1 MKDKY
6 AARRQRMV
14 EEHVR
19 KMGISDKRV
28 LEAMQAVPRHMFV
41 DQALADRAYDDWA
54 GPIGSGQT
62 ISQPYTVGMLA
73 QLAQFTG
80 AEKTLEIGTGS
91 GYQTAIL
98 ATLAGS
104 VYTIERFNALSNAAR
119 KIFNELNFKNI
130 ICIVGDGSGGL
141 PKYAPF
147 DVIVV
152 TAGSPKIPEP
162 LALQLAEGGRMVI
175 PVGEDGKQ
183 RLCVITRKDDRFLVA
198 RKEACSFVPLVGKH
212 GWGHKSA

>member
-98 ATLAGS
+98 ATLAG
-104 VYTIERFNALSNAAR
+104 
-119 KIFNELNFKNI
+119 
-130 ICIVGDGSGGL
+130 
-141 PKYAPF
+141 
-147 DVIVV
+147 
-152 TAGSPKIPEP
+152 
-162 LALQLAEGGRMVI
+162 
-175 PVGEDGKQ
+175 
-183 RLCVITRKDDRFLVA
+183 
-198 RKEACSFVPLVGKH
+198 
-212 GWGHKSA
+212 